1 MTRLTLLVI
10 AALTGWLNPAVAT
23 AQTATPLAG
32 RWQYLQPPDSE
43 GEVLDLTVS
52 ADGWHGIMNGLERA
66 GEHGLFYY
74 VVEVENL
81 SVQPDGVIRFE
92 IGVRQLFI
100 RRPAL
105 SRLAGQGDGGVDRY
119 RMRFNGEIEGEELVL
134 QCRAAYGSCPDS
146 TLRFKRV
153 EATQ

>member
-1 MTRLTLLVI
+1 MTPLNLFAITALLLCLYQTTV
-10 AALTGWLNPAVAT
+10 VAQ
-23 AQTATPLAG
+23 APPPLAG
-32 RWQYLQPPDSE
+32 HWQYLQPPDSE
-43 GEVLDLTVS
+43 GEVLDLSVS

-81 SVQPDGVIRFE
+81 SVQPDGAIRFE
-92 IGVRQLFI
+92 IGERQLFI

-105 SRLAGQGDGGVDRY
+105 SRLTGQGDGGVDRY

-134 QCRAAYGSCPDS
+134 QCRAAYGSCPDA
-146 TLRFKRV
+146 TLRFKRL
-153 EATQ
+153 ETTR